1 MFLIST
7 RPLED
12 GTHEMEAP
20 HPQIWSRARAEG
32 LTKPEYGRTWF
43 VYGSRAEYEEALD

>member
-7 RPLED
+7 HPLSN
-12 GTHEMEAP
+12 GAHEMEAP
-20 HPQIWSRARAEG
+20 HPQIWRWARDEG
-32 LTKPEYGRTWF
+32 LTEPEYGVTWF